1 MRQPCPVPQLNS
13 WNRTHRGVRAA
24 VSPSSSFLRLR
35 RSLPQRLLF
44 SFLFSLSFS
53 ISSLVLAK
61 NCSIV
66 VHLVLVSLSPL
77 EKTEETLG
85 CDLIY
90 SISSLFVFSHYR
102 SNQRVENEEKDASIS
117 IFARRRDAQ
126 EFHRIRNRRILVP
139 FSRPVN
145 QFSDSVCP
153 VREAE
158 DRHGGGLR
166 S

>member
-24 VSPSSSFLRLR
+24 VSPSSSFLR
-35 RSLPQRLLF
+35 SLPQRLLF
-44 SFLFSLSFS
+44 SFPSLYLFLYRLSSSRKIVRSSFTWSWSL
-53 ISSLVLAK
+53 
-61 NCSIV
+61 
-66 VHLVLVSLSPL
+66 SLSPL

-158 DRHGGGLR
+158 DRHGGGSR